1 MFFHV
6 FLFWPILIISCSKE
20 FMDQCGWR
28 RWAIDRNGSEVDLG
42 DLRWGI
48 DQLSAILYT
57 ISAIQY
63 YGILCYRIQYQ
74 RSIQRCWCWSNCLF
88 VFVLHVFV
96 CLVGNEVDLR
106 VAVCGGSEVGEHL
119 SVHSQ
124 TPPVNFLPQFFFFNF
139 LADFTCQFH
148 ATVIFCF
155 CLVSFLADTTY
166 QFKKKKPSCRHHLSI
181 SCHRF
186 TPNTHTTWHSH
197 I

>member
-1 MFFHV
+1 MLPGKGKAFHISNAQCTIKTTDCMNLSRFCQMFFHV

-106 VAVCGGSEVGEHL
+106 VAVCGEIWGGGA
-119 SVHSQ
+119 SVS
-124 TPPVNFLPQFFFFNF
+124 
-139 LADFTCQFH
+139 
-148 ATVIFCF
+148 
-155 CLVSFLADTTY
+155 SLADTTC
-166 QFKKKKPSCRHHLSI
+166 QFLFFFS
-181 SCHRF
+181 F
-186 TPNTHTTWHSH
+186 
-197 I
+197 